1 MYYDN
6 GEKSE
11 FKKRYLHKLG
21 TNLLPGSVTQL
32 IPRLP
37 VLRHARRHA
46 TSYNQRMNNAES
58 MAMTRSL
65 FEVFQPYTDII
76 HSAEI
81 PVKTSIITLILYG
94 FKAFLQQLV
103 FDCPRQ
109 YHTLYGCLFICGPAV
124 ILFCLSMLISES
136 FWTLVTG
143 CCRLQSR
150 KRKLVWWKSSK
161 SVYLSLL
168 PPCIWLVFAFME
180 GDFYVCLTLG
190 PIQPALENAADLSS
204 SETIRQQFAQA
215 KSISVII
222 SWAMLLTLT
231 VTVTVC
237 VTLSRILA
245 QVDPKLQGE
254 IEFDEIEAQE
264 AVKLWNG
271 RLEALAKKQAFEV
284 IEEVSNTF
292 CDVKNPDVSEQIR
305 RGAAYLKKLYPRY
318 GGVVSGHYRN
328 DHCGEILEQRLSS
341 SRELLI
347 NDRKVMKGYGLRHT
361 TSI

>member
-1 MYYDN
+1 MA
-6 GEKSE
+6 
-11 FKKRYLHKLG
+11 L
-21 TNLLPGSVTQL
+21 
-32 IPRLP
+32 
-37 VLRHARRHA
+37 
-46 TSYNQRMNNAES
+46 TS
-58 MAMTRSL
+58 SL

-103 FDCPRQ
+103 FDCPRD
-109 YHTLYGCLFICGPAV
+109 YHILYGCLFICGPAV

-143 CCRLQSR
+143 CCRLVSR

-161 SVYLSLL
+161 SIYLSLL
-168 PPCIWLVFAFME
+168 PPCIWLIFAFME

-190 PIQPALENAADLSS
+190 PIVVAKENAVDVKSR
-204 SETIRQQFAQA
+204 ETIQQQFAQA

-222 SWAMLLTLT
+222 SWVMLITLT
-231 VTVTVC
+231 VTVTAV

-264 AVKLWNG
+264 AVKLWNK
-271 RLEALAKKQAFEV
+271 RLETLAKTQAFEV

-292 CDVKNPDVSEQIR
+292 KDVKNPDVSEQIR

-318 GGVVSGHYRN
+318 GGVVSGHFRN
-328 DHCGEILEQRLSS
+328 DRWREILDGGVDKRSS
-341 SRELLI
+341 STELLI
-347 NDRKVMKGYGLRHT
+347 NDKKVMKGYASLRHT

>member
-1 MYYDN
+1 MSN
-6 GEKSE
+6 
-11 FKKRYLHKLG
+11 
-21 TNLLPGSVTQL
+21 
-32 IPRLP
+32 I
-37 VLRHARRHA
+37 
-46 TSYNQRMNNAES
+46 ES
-58 MAMTRSL
+58 TAMTRSL

-76 HSAEI
+76 HSSEI
-81 PVKTSIITLILYG
+81 PIKTSIITLTLYG

-103 FDCPRQ
+103 FDCPRD
-109 YHTLYGCLFICGPAV
+109 YHILYGCLFICGPAV

-168 PPCIWLVFAFME
+168 PPCIWLIFAFME

-190 PIQPALENAADLSS
+190 SIEAAQEKAVDLSAR
-204 SETIRQQFAQA
+204 ETIQQQFAQA

-222 SWAMLLTLT
+222 SWVMLITLT

-292 CDVKNPDVSEQIR
+292 KDVKDPDVSEQIR

-318 GGVVSGHYRN
+318 GGVVSGHFRN
-328 DHCGEILEQRLSS
+328 DHWREILEKRSS
-341 SRELLI
+341 SSTELLI
-347 NDRKVMKGYGLRHT
+347 NEKKVWKGYGLRHT

>member
-1 MYYDN
+1 M
-6 GEKSE
+6 S
-11 FKKRYLHKLG
+11 LH
-21 TNLLPGSVTQL
+21 
-32 IPRLP
+32 I
-37 VLRHARRHA
+37 A
-46 TSYNQRMNNAES
+46 TRENQAMDKTV
-58 MAMTRSL
+58 MTRSL
-65 FEVFQPYTDII
+65 FQVFQPYTEII

-81 PVKTSIITLILYG
+81 PVKTSIITLTLYG

-103 FDCPRQ
+103 FDCPRH
-109 YHTLYGCLFICGPAV
+109 YHVLYGSLFICGPAV

-150 KRKLVWWKSSK
+150 KRNLVWWKSSK

-190 PIQPALENAADLSS
+190 PIEAALKNVDDSS
-204 SETIRQQFAQA
+204 SKEKIEEKFAQA

-222 SWAMLLTLT
+222 SWVMLISLT
-231 VTVTVC
+231 VIVTVC

-271 RLEALAKKQAFEV
+271 RLQTLAKTQAFEV
-284 IEEVSNTF
+284 IEEVSETF
-292 CDVKNPDVSEQIR
+292 KDDKDDVSEQIR

-318 GGVVSGHYRN
+318 GGVVSGHFRN
-328 DHCGEILEQRLSS
+328 DSWRPRDEHMRDILDRRSP

-347 NDRKVMKGYGLRHT
+347 NGKKVMRGYGLRHT

>member
-1 MYYDN
+1 M
-6 GEKSE
+6 
-11 FKKRYLHKLG
+11 
-21 TNLLPGSVTQL
+21 
-32 IPRLP
+32 
-37 VLRHARRHA
+37 A
-46 TSYNQRMNNAES
+46 TRENQAMDVDK

-65 FEVFQPYTDII
+65 FQVFQPYTEII
-76 HSAEI
+76 QSAEI
-81 PVKTSIITLILYG
+81 PIKTSIITLTLYG

-103 FDCPRQ
+103 FDCPRH
-109 YHTLYGCLFICGPAV
+109 YHVLYGCLFICGPAV

-190 PIQPALENAADLSS
+190 PIEAALGNIDDSS
-204 SETIRQQFAQA
+204 AKETIKEQFAQA
-215 KSISVII
+215 KSVSVII
-222 SWAMLLTLT
+222 SWVMLISLT
-231 VTVTVC
+231 VIVTVC

-271 RLEALAKKQAFEV
+271 RLEALAKNQAFEV
-284 IEEVSNTF
+284 IEEVSETF
-292 CDVKNPDVSEQIR
+292 KDEKDSDVSEQIR

-318 GGVVSGHYRN
+318 GGVVSGHFRN
-328 DHCGEILEQRLSS
+328 DSWRPRDEHLRDILDKRSP

-347 NDRKVMKGYGLRHT
+347 NDKKVMRGYGLRHT

>member
-1 MYYDN
+1 
-6 GEKSE
+6 
-11 FKKRYLHKLG
+11 
-21 TNLLPGSVTQL
+21 
-32 IPRLP
+32 
-37 VLRHARRHA
+37 
-46 TSYNQRMNNAES
+46 
-58 MAMTRSL
+58 MAMARSL

-76 HSAEI
+76 ASSEI
-81 PVKTSIITLILYG
+81 PVKTSLITVLLYG

-103 FDCPRQ
+103 FDCPRD
-109 YHTLYGCLFICGPAV
+109 YHILYGCLFICGPAV

-168 PPCIWLVFAFME
+168 PPCIWFVFAFME

-190 PIQPALENAADLSS
+190 PIKTALENAADSS
-204 SETIRQQFAQA
+204 SKEKIHEKFAQS

-222 SWAMLLTLT
+222 SWVMLITLA

-271 RLEALAKKQAFEV
+271 RLQILAKAQAFEV

-292 CDVKNPDVSEQIR
+292 IHDEQDSDVSEQIR
-305 RGAAYLKKLYPRY
+305 QGADYLKQLYPRY
-318 GGVVSGHYRN
+318 GGVVSGHFRN
-328 DHCGEILEQRLSS
+328 EYWRPKDQRLSGILDKRS
-341 SRELLI
+341 PSTELLI
-347 NDRKVMKGYGLRHT
+347 NAEKKLRRGYGLRYT
-361 TSI
+361 TTI

>member
-1 MYYDN
+1 MPLHITD
-6 GEKSE
+6 SE
-11 FKKRYLHKLG
+11 QM
-21 TNLLPGSVTQL
+21 T
-32 IPRLP
+32 
-37 VLRHARRHA
+37 
-46 TSYNQRMNNAES
+46 
-58 MAMTRSL
+58 MARSL

-76 HSAEI
+76 TSAEI

-103 FDCPRQ
+103 FDCPRD
-109 YHTLYGCLFICGPAV
+109 YHILYGCLFICGPAI

-168 PPCIWLVFAFME
+168 PPCIWLIFAFME
-180 GDFYVCLTLG
+180 GDFYVCLNLG
-190 PIQPALENAADLSS
+190 PIKVAQENAADLRSR
-204 SETIRQQFAQA
+204 ETIQQQFAQA
-215 KSISVII
+215 KSVSVII
-222 SWAMLLTLT
+222 SWVMLITLT

-264 AVKLWNG
+264 AVMLWNS
-271 RLEALAKKQAFEV
+271 RLQILAKTQAFEV

-292 CDVKNPDVSEQIR
+292 KDVKDSDVSEEIR
-305 RGAAYLKKLYPRY
+305 RGAAYLTQLYPRY

-328 DHCGEILEQRLSS
+328 DNWRPRDERFRDILDQRSP

-347 NDRKVMKGYGLRHT
+347 NEKKVMRGYGLRHT